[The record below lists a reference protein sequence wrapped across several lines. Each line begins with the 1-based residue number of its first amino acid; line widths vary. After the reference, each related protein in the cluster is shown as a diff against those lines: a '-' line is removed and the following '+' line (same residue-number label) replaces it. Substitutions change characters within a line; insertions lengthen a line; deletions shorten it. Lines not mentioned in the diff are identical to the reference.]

1 MYIYLIFSFQVCTNE
16 HINHRWCS
24 QPLLNM
30 RMHAGDL
37 MLASSI
43 LISGNNFQ
51 KISTLAKCLKLPF
64 LSSSTFHRIQGNTL
78 CPQLT
83 GFGCNNRR
91 MFSVNFRTKI
101 LLCWVRPHEINFY
114 ILVLSVKI
122 WEGREAFIIYN

>member
-1 MYIYLIFSFQVCTNE
+1 
-16 HINHRWCS
+16 
-24 QPLLNM
+24 
-30 RMHAGDL
+30 
-37 MLASSI
+37 
-43 LISGNNFQ
+43 
-51 KISTLAKCLKLPF
+51 
-64 LSSSTFHRIQGNTL
+64 L

-114 ILVLSVKI
+114 ILVLLSVKI